1 MCVCFCIVFFGDKKE
16 KLLNL
21 SLPVLPSLDYW
32 ILLVYLASV
41 QNRGK
46 DTHLGFRF
54 FLDLSRGEDFLK

>member
-1 MCVCFCIVFFGDKKE
+1 MSVFVLFFLVTKK